1 MTSDKLSRRERE
13 ILDVLF
19 ALGGAGTAEDV
30 RQRLT
35 DSPSSSAARA
45 MLTKLEAKGAVRHHE
60 EGLRYVY
67 TPTTSRA
74 GAQKSALRKLVSV
87 FFGGSPGDAATALLK
102 QETLSDEEL
111 DALRRQIDEA
121 RAKRRRS

>member
-19 ALGGAGTAEDV
+19 ALGGAGTAEDL

-35 DSPSSSAARA
+35 DPPSSSAARA
-45 MLTKLEAKGAVRHHE
+45 MLTKLEAKGAVKHHE
-60 EGLRYVY
+60 EGLRYIY

-74 GAQKSALRKLVSV
+74 AAQKSALRKLVSV
-87 FFGGSPGDAATALLK
+87 FFGGSPGEAATALLK
-102 QETLSDEEL
+102 QEVLSDQEL
-111 DALRRQIDEA
+111 DALRRQIDDA
-121 RAKRRRS
+121 RAKRKRS

>member
-35 DSPSSSAARA
+35 DPPSSSAARA
-45 MLTKLEAKGAVRHHE
+45 MLTKLEAKGAVKHHE

-87 FFGGSPGDAATALLK
+87 FFGGSPGEAATALLK
-102 QETLSDEEL
+102 QEVLSDQEL
-111 DALRRQIDEA
+111 DALRRQIDDA
-121 RAKRRRS
+121 RAKRKRS